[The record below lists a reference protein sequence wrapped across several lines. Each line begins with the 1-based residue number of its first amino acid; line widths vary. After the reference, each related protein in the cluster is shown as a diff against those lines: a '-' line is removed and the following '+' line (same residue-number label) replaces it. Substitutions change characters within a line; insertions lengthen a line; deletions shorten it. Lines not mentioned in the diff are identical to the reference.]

1 MNVNV
6 ETDQDA
12 NKPTPSNQQSPSNLA
27 SNDPQNLATAL
38 LQSVQN
44 QNSTN
49 LSNSIQSLLQNNQ
62 LLAKTAISRVS
73 KDVNFVLKFQIRVA
87 MPTTRS

>member
-12 NKPTPSNQQSPSNLA
+12 NNKPAPSNQQSPSNLP
-27 SNDPQNLATAL
+27 SNDPQNLANAL

-44 QNSTN
+44 QNNTN
-49 LSNSIQSLLQNNQ
+49 ISNTIQSLLQNNQ

-73 KDVNFVLKFQIRVA
+73 KDVKFG
-87 MPTTRS
+87 P